1 MKQHGTEE
9 EKNSTVGARCG
20 TRTKKAMELL
30 ADELDWG
37 GASQREREGGER
49 KTRAAYSYRDDLRLF
64 KGESFSALMQ
74 TQPDLQVF

>member
-1 MKQHGTEE
+1 
-9 EKNSTVGARCG
+9 
-20 TRTKKAMELL
+20 MELL

-37 GASQREREGGER
+37 GASQREREGDER